1 VFDSV
6 FFHLTIELLLGFIGL
21 LIAVKIIGKRQVRQI
36 SPFDFVSAVVLG
48 ELLGNAIYNMETNI
62 LHVLYGLAVWTVLL
76 VLIEKIVQKS
86 TKARMVIEG
95 SPKLVIKNGQ
105 IDYQVLKKEK
115 LDFLELTSLL
125 RGQNTFSIREIEYAI
140 IEPNGV
146 ITVIKKPEYQSVVK
160 GDLNIPAP
168 PAQVTLPLIMD
179 GKVEYNNLRATGN
192 DENWLRQSL
201 KQLSIGSFEDV
212 LYAEWN
218 PNDGLYAQARQ
229 SSSNKS

>member
-1 VFDSV
+1 MFDSV
-6 FFHLTIELLLGFIGL
+6 FFHLTIELLFGFIGL

-62 LHVLYGLAVWTVLL
+62 LHILYGLAVWTVLL

-86 TKARMVIEG
+86 TKARMMIEG

-105 IDYQVLKKEK
+105 VDYQVLKKEK
-115 LDFLELTSLL
+115 LDLLELTSLL

-160 GDLNIPAP
+160 SDMNIAAP
-168 PAQVTLPLIMD
+168 PARITLPLILD
-179 GKVEYNNLRATGN
+179 GKVDYNNLQAAEK
-192 DENWLRQSL
+192 DVKWLEKNL
-201 KQLSIGSFEDV
+201 KKQNISRIEDV
-212 LYAEWN
+212 IYAEWN
-218 PNDGLYAQARQ
+218 QNDGFYAQARQ
-229 SSSNKS
+229 STK